1 MATPRT
7 TRTKQIDTPPRKLTS
22 EELAA
27 AAQQLKSEQK
37 EPLPGAVMALPSWQY
52 DEETA
57 QLAGKVRK
65 KGLELAEK
73 ILDNAGS
80 PPYTTGQLDIALR
93 AIELY
98 NAFK

>member
-7 TRTKQIDTPPRKLTS
+7 TKTQKGITMPPGMPTS
-22 EELAA
+22 EALAA
-27 AAQQLKSEQK
+27 ALQEQK
-37 EPLPGAVMALPSWQY
+37 QKDPLTGTRMALPSQQY
-52 DEETA
+52 DEEAEKLA
-57 QLAGKVRK
+57 QTVRK

-80 PPYTTGQLDIALR
+80 PPYTQGQLDIALR

>member
-7 TRTKQIDTPPRKLTS
+7 TRTKQIDMPPRLLTS

-27 AAQQLKSEQK
+27 AAQQH
-37 EPLPGAVMALPSWQY
+37 G
-52 DEETA
+52 EEEMA
-57 QLAGKVRK
+57 QLARKVRK
-65 KGLELAEK
+65 KGLELAEN

>member
-1 MATPRT
+1 MATPRI
-7 TRTKQIDTPPRKLTS
+7 TRTQKIDMPPRALTS

-27 AAQQLKSEQK
+27 AAQQLKRQ
-37 EPLPGAVMALPSWQY
+37 EPLPGAVMALPSWQH

-80 PPYTTGQLDIALR
+80 PPYTQGQLDIALK

>member
-7 TRTKQIDTPPRKLTS
+7 ARTKQFDTPPRALTS

-27 AAQQLKSEQK
+27 AAQQLKQK
-37 EPLPGAVMALPSWQY
+37 EPLPGAVMALPSWQH

-80 PPYTTGQLDIALR
+80 PPYTQGQLDIALK

>member
-1 MATPRT
+1 MVTPRT
-7 TRTKQIDTPPRKLTS
+7 TRTKQIDMPPRAQTS

-27 AAQQLKSEQK
+27 AAQQLKQK
-37 EPLPGAVMALPSWQY
+37 EPLLGKVMALPSWQY

>member
-7 TRTKQIDTPPRKLTS
+7 TRTKQAEVQQPQVLTV
-22 EELAA
+22 EESVAA
-27 AAQQLKSEQK
+27 AAQ
-37 EPLPGAVMALPSWQY
+37 PLPH

-57 QLAGKVRK
+57 QLAGRVRK
-65 KGLELAEK
+65 KGLKLAEN

-80 PPYTTGQLDIALR
+80 PPYTTGQLDIALK

>member
-1 MATPRT
+1 ME
-7 TRTKQIDTPPRKLTS
+7 IIF
-22 EELAA
+22 
-27 AAQQLKSEQK
+27 LKVTFDYPKGIREIFYIK
-37 EPLPGAVMALPSWQY
+37 I
-52 DEETA
+52 TA

-80 PPYTTGQLDIALR
+80 PPYTQGQLDIALK

>member
-1 MATPRT
+1 M
-7 TRTKQIDTPPRKLTS
+7 PPGMPTS
-22 EELAA
+22 EALAA
-27 AAQQLKSEQK
+27 ALQEQK
-37 EPLPGAVMALPSWQY
+37 KNDPLTGARTALPSHQC
-52 DEETA
+52 DVETA

-80 PPYTTGQLDIALR
+80 PPYTQGQLDIALR

>member
-7 TRTKQIDTPPRKLTS
+7 TRTKQIDMPPRLLTS

-27 AAQQLKSEQK
+27 ISAQQHDK
-37 EPLPGAVMALPSWQY
+37 EA
-52 DEETA
+52 TA
-57 QLAGKVRK
+57 QRAGKVRQ

-80 PPYTTGQLDIALR
+80 PPYTQGQLDIALK

>member
-1 MATPRT
+1 MSTPRT
-7 TRTKQIDTPPRKLTS
+7 TRTKQTEMPPRLLTS

-27 AAQQLKSEQK
+27 VSQQHDE
-37 EPLPGAVMALPSWQY
+37 
-52 DEETA
+52 EETA